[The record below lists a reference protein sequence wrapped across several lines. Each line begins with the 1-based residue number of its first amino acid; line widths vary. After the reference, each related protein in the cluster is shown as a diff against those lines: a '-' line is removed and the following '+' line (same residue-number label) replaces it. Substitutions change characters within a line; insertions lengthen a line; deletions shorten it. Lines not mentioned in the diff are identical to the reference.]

1 MAATR
6 RFRSWL
12 ARRVARPAAAFAK
25 RHPLFL
31 LAFGVCAVFALRPLW
46 AVEHLPL
53 LDWPQHVG
61 LVSVVANAF
70 DETSGTHAHYEPYAA
85 ITSYLTLYWGG
96 ALLAK
101 LLGSTTVALKLI
113 LSVYFLALPASLASM
128 LVRFGRSPWPGLL
141 GFTAAWCWPLYMGF
155 VAFVLALPLGFFAI
169 SSMMRACRSPR
180 RDTLAVLAVL
190 AVLLFFT
197 HAMAYAWFVL
207 VGGVFAVGFLAA
219 RRRWRALGRVALA
232 ATPSL
237 VLFGIWFVGQFVT
250 DHIERLGAGTLQ
262 IQSPSAAG
270 GADVDYRPLEEKLD
284 TIDFFFNEAFRDDA
298 DLSVA
303 HLYAQ
308 VLAALIVAGA
318 AITVVRRVRLRR
330 WRPWYPVSGSVVAL
344 LFASLYFAMPMM
356 ANTIWAISPRAIV
369 VGALGALL
377 LVPPLFRRERW
388 NALLGVPLVA
398 LGIHTA
404 NVNLVRFERF
414 QPEADGFEEV
424 MARAEPGR
432 RLYGIVQHAGSA
444 VMSQAVFLHWPAYY
458 MDEPGGLVGFTFVIN
473 PTIPVR
479 LRTLGTAPYP
489 GRRSE
494 WEPHRFRW
502 DIYGPYYDYVLVR
515 GNVGGLPMSIG
526 ARPGELRLVHSAGL
540 WGLYEN
546 PHAATRVV
554 YSFFENIHRAEV
566 RQIGSETRA
575 CGAWDGHGYQCP
587 HADWARV
594 QPSEQTFA
602 RRSLPCVF
610 VHPIGGET
618 VEVRFDDVP
627 PGGSVIRGFMGVAD
641 SGQHGGGADVSLSVV
656 VDGETRGTVTAGSR
670 PGYET
675 FAVPVPASSGPRE
688 IAFEI
693 RTSDDRARHFAF
705 FASLLEEEGPRGYP
719 PAP

>member
-1 MAATR
+1 MAAIR

-12 ARRVARPAAAFAK
+12 ARRVARPMAAFAK

-31 LAFGVCAVFALRPLW
+31 LAYAICSVFALRPVW
-46 AVEHLPL
+46 GVEWLPL

-61 LVSVVANAF
+61 LVSVVANAL
-70 DETSGTHAHYEPYAA
+70 DATSGTHPHYEPYAA

-96 ALLAK
+96 AILSK
-101 LLGSTTVALKLI
+101 LVGSTTVALKLI
-113 LSVYFLALPASLASM
+113 LSVYFLALPASLASV
-128 LVRFGRSPWPGLL
+128 LHRFGRSPWPALL
-141 GFTAAWCWPLYMGF
+141 AFTAAWCWPLYMGF
-155 VAFVLALPLGFFAI
+155 VAFVLALPLGFFAVA
-169 SSMMRACRSPR
+169 SMMRACRSPR
-180 RDTLAVLAVL
+180 RDTLVVLAVL
-190 AVLLFFT
+190 STLLFFT
-197 HAMAYAWFVL
+197 HAMAYGWFVAA
-207 VGGVFAVGFLAA
+207 GGVFAIGLLAA
-219 RRRWRALGRVALA
+219 RRRWRTLGKVALA
-232 ATPSL
+232 AAPSL
-237 VLFGIWFVGQFVT
+237 LLFGIWFVGQFVT

-270 GADVDYRPLEEKLD
+270 GADVDYRPLAEKLD

-308 VLAALIVAGA
+308 VLVALIVAGA
-318 AITVVRRVRLRR
+318 AITIVRRVRSQRSK
-330 WRPWYPVSGSVVAL
+330 PWYPVWGLVLAL
-344 LFASLYFAMPMM
+344 LFGSLYFAMPMM

-388 NALLGVPLVA
+388 NALIGVPLVA
-398 LGIHTA
+398 LAIHTA
-404 NVNLVRFERF
+404 NLNHERFAAF
-414 QPEADGFEEV
+414 QPETDGFEEV

-432 RLYGIVQHAGSA
+432 RLYGIVQNAGSS

-502 DIYGPYYDYVLVR
+502 DIFGPYYDYVLVR
-515 GNVGGLPMSIG
+515 GNVGALPASIG
-526 ARPGELRLVHSAGL
+526 ARPGELSLVHSAGL

-546 PHAATRVV
+546 PHAARRVV

-566 RQIGSETRA
+566 NQIGPETQACSE
-575 CGAWDGHGYQCP
+575 WDGHGFQCP

-594 QPSEQTFA
+594 MPSEQTFA

-618 VEVRFDDVP
+618 VRVRFSDVP
-627 PGGSVIRGFMGVAD
+627 AGGDVIRGFMGVAD
-641 SGQHGGGADVSLSVV
+641 SGQHAGGADVSLTVV
-656 VDGETRGTVTAGSR
+656 VGGEAAGTVTGGSR
-670 PGYET
+670 AGYEP
-675 FAVPVPASSGPRE
+675 FAVPVPPSDQPRE
-688 IAFEI
+688 VAFEI

-705 FASLLEEEGPRGYP
+705 FASLLEE
-719 PAP
+719 AQ